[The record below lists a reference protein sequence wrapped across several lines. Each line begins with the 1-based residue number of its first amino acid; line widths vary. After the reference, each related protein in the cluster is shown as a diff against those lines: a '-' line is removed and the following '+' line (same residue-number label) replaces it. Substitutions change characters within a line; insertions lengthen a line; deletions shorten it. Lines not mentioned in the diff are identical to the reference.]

1 MTPKKAFIPSTIMEL
16 REKLSAMFLS
26 APTFIDKTGHLPFL
40 NLDYVFMQLTQ
51 GLTLNRSNLGDGNY
65 AKLMDMTN
73 AMRPLFEADPE
84 DKTGEAVKGQA
95 IINDMLELLE
105 KLGKRT

>member
-84 DKTGEAVKGQA
+84 DKTGETLQGCK
-95 IINDMLELLE
+95 IIHEMEDILNEVRR
-105 KLGKRT
+105 KS